1 VNEHPTRNQA
11 ALPRDGGWLP
21 APAVAKLRELTARYL
36 DGHRALDGQIV
47 DVAKAFAAATHDAEL
62 PPERL
67 LIALR
72 ALWRDFGFSQSDR
85 LQLASIYDRIVRE
98 AIDSYYAH

>member
-1 VNEHPTRNQA
+1 MNEHPTRNQT
-11 ALPRDGGWLP
+11 ALPREDGWLP
-21 APAVAKLRELTARYL
+21 ASAVATLRELTARHL
-36 DGHRALDGQIV
+36 DGDRAVDGQLL
-47 DVAKAFAAATHDAEL
+47 DVAKVFAAATHAADL

-85 LQLASIYDRIVRE
+85 LQLASVYDRLVRE
-98 AIDSYYAH
+98 AIDSYYGH